1 MRKTLK
7 KIIIACFPWR
17 IKLLLYSW
25 FSYDLGMAND
35 MFECIKNLKILGFNP
50 DVVIDAGAYV
60 GDWTT
65 TVLKIF
71 DRSKFLM
78 IEPQSSKEAVLNRMV
93 KLNNNILYKQTL
105 LGETNKDN
113 VQFFEMESGSSIY
126 EEQTQVSRDIK
137 HLSMTTINN
146 LVADFKLTGKFFL
159 KLDVQG
165 AEVDVLE
172 GASEIMNQIEF
183 ILVEV
188 SLFGYNKGGPLFA
201 EVVTYLN
208 KKDFVL
214 FDICNQYR
222 KSDKTLFQV
231 DLMFINRKS
240 PIREKVDFKIPD

>member
-35 MFECIKNLKILGFNP
+35 MFECIKNLKVLGFKP

-65 TVLKIF
+65 TVSKIF

-78 IEPQSSKEAVLNRMV
+78 IEPQSSKEAILSKMV
-93 KLNNNILYKQTL
+93 ERNNNIFYKQTL
-105 LGETNKDN
+105 LGETIKEN

-126 EEQTQVSRDIK
+126 EEQSQVSRDIK
-137 HLSMTTINN
+137 HHSMTTINN
-146 LVADFKLTGKFFL
+146 LISDFKFSGKFFL
-159 KLDVQG
+159 KIDVQG

-172 GASEIMNQIEF
+172 GASEIMPNIEF

-188 SLFGYNKGGPLFA
+188 SLLGYNKGGPLFA

-208 KKDFVL
+208 TKDFVL

-231 DLMFINRKS
+231 DLMFINKNS
-240 PIREKVDFKIPD
+240 PIRAKVDF